1 MRELYQLG
9 NNDAAM
15 AYRYPLLVCIIC
27 RYCTTFVN
35 IRSIRS
41 PDAERSPTPI
51 VICIDQQWVNYVG
64 MYILVGVIPTY
75 FVCTTS
81 SHHTNIIKVKCM
93 SVAAASSLL
102 LTDVPDR
109 ASGAVPPSRHDPL
122 MSRRLLISVT

>member
-1 MRELYQLG
+1 MLVKSIKPKYYRSELIPCVFSFQPHAYTLLAILNHTRHQVRDLYQLG

-35 IRSIRS
+35 IQSIRS

-64 MYILVGVIPTY
+64 MYTYRVYWLASYLPISCAPRHLITLIL
-75 FVCTTS
+75 
-81 SHHTNIIKVKCM
+81 
-93 SVAAASSLL
+93 
-102 LTDVPDR
+102 
-109 ASGAVPPSRHDPL
+109 
-122 MSRRLLISVT
+122 